1 MVTNSLVEYLQ
12 DETNSKQNKYEYI
25 RRLNLNYTDLFYLLD
40 IFKYDDAVYSLL
52 RPFVSYEDSKTTF
65 KIEAQKRKNK
75 NSLKQKRIKQIRRG
89 VSYD

>member
-1 MVTNSLVEYLQ
+1 MVTNTLVEYLQ

-40 IFKYDDAVYSLL
+40 IFKYDDSVYPLL
-52 RPFVSYEDSKTTF
+52 RSFVSYEDSKTTF
-65 KIEAQKRKNK
+65 KIKAQQRKNR